1 MRTGAPFIRLSH
13 PNQPPHPEYFHVL
26 KATIS
31 SVLALSLLAAAGCS
45 KEEAAPAPAAPA
57 AEAAAPQPHPTPSAQ
72 PGAAVDLAGIVKA
85 EGGKTVAEIYAEK
98 DALAD
103 QPVTFRG
110 KVVKVNPDI
119 MGKNWVHVQDGSGAE
134 GSNDLTV
141 TTAGTLPNVGDT
153 VLVAGKLALNK
164 DFGMGY
170 QYPVIVEDATVT
182 VE

>member
-1 MRTGAPFIRLSH
+1 
-13 PNQPPHPEYFHVL
+13 VL

-45 KEEAAPAPAAPA
+45 KKEVPPPPAAPA
-57 AEAAAPQPHPTPSAQ
+57 AESAAAQPHPAPVAQ
-72 PGAAVDLAGIVKA
+72 PGAVVDLAGIVKA
-85 EGGKTVAEIYAEK
+85 EGGKTVAEVYAEK

-103 QPVTFRG
+103 QPVAVRG
-110 KVVKVNPDI
+110 KVVKVNADI
-119 MGKNWVHVQDGSGAE
+119 MGKNWIHVQDGSGAE
-134 GSNDLTV
+134 GANDLTV

-153 VLVAGKLALNK
+153 VLVSGKLSLNK

-170 QYPVIVEDATVT
+170 QYPVIVEDAEVT